1 MLRIISVET
10 QLEDIKAHLNT
21 CGYQVVDM
29 AECVHPV
36 EAVVYCGEEIANSEG
51 SSIIRRC
58 AESTVMVNAAGLTG
72 EQVVARLEAK
82 WG

>member
-10 QLEDIKAHLNT
+10 QLEDIKAYLNT

-29 AECVHPV
+29 TECIHPV
-36 EAVVYCGEEIANSEG
+36 EAVVYCGEEIVNNQG
-51 SSIIRRC
+51 SIAGRC
-58 AESTVMVNAAGLTG
+58 AENTVMVNAAGLTG
-72 EQVVARLEAK
+72 EQVVARLEEK